1 MPQPKLI
8 IGVYNNEVD
17 ELVEAYEKV
26 KTEIEE
32 MTGFRV
38 KKQDVWV
45 KIIRAGFQAL
55 EQQKIQKA
63 E

>member
-1 MPQPKLI
+1 MKQPKLM
-8 IGVYNNEVD
+8 IGVYNEVAY
-17 ELVEAYEKV
+17 EIEEAYEKF
-26 KTEIEE
+26 KAETEAEI
-32 MTGFRV
+32 GYRLR
-38 KKQDVWV
+38 KQEVWI

>member
-1 MPQPKLI
+1 MQSPKLV
-8 IGVYNNEVD
+8 IGVYNHEVND
-17 ELVEAYEKV
+17 LVEAYEKI

-45 KIIRAGFQAL
+45 KIIRAGIVHL
-55 EQQKIQKA
+55 EQEKLQKA